1 MALTIKKGCLIEG
14 FEAGEVEAIGHQA
27 NCQNTMNSG
36 VAKALRV
43 KWPQVYEADCQTIKG
58 DRDKLGS
65 LSMTLCEHGPIFN
78 LYGQYI
84 YGYDRS
90 VQYTDLDALD
100 KALGVMRLFIDAG
113 EHKSVGFPKLG
124 TDRGGAK
131 WVDVE
136 ALIVKHF
143 AGIDVTIYVK

>member
-1 MALTIKKGCLIEG
+1 MTLTIKKGCLIEG
-14 FEAGEVEAIGHQA
+14 FKAGEVEAIGHQA

-36 VAKALRV
+36 VAKALRAE
-43 KWPQVYEADCQTIKG
+43 WPQVYEADCQTVKG
-58 DRDKLGS
+58 DRGKLGS
-65 LSMTLCEHGPIFN
+65 LSFTLCEHGPIFN

-90 VQYTDLDALD
+90 VQYTDLEALD
-100 KALGVMRLFIDAG
+100 KALGMMRLFVDAAG
-113 EHKSVGFPKLG
+113 HKTVGFPKLG

-143 AGIDVTIYVK
+143 AGINVTIYVR